1 MKKYLSIAFLSIFLS
16 NFVSHIFTFTQEEKN
31 YGKVE
36 ELEEEILFS

>member
-16 NFVSHIFTFTQEEKN
+16 NFLSHIFTQEEKN